1 MRITKFS
8 FRNLR
13 LFGDA
18 EQCVH
23 FSEKKNVIIL
33 LGDNGA
39 GKTSLL
45 HGIAVLLSQFFEP
58 FPSIPVK
65 QFSDDDVHLISSKR
79 RADYLYADLKLQV
92 PELNEDGACQVLE
105 IKQYKKGNKAC
116 PSSDFTQIR
125 GYAQKKKDAI
135 DNEQQVVLPILAY
148 YGTERG
154 QIKAPERRRGFNSV
168 FPRWAAYEKA
178 LEPATNFKRFFE
190 WFERNENAEL
200 REQKQRHDLDY
211 TMPVLNAVRLALS
224 KMDANLRDPRVEYG
238 PLRFVMDDYS
248 KDPNHPTEIRIE
260 RMSDGYRIMI
270 ALIADI
276 AARMAE
282 ANPSYEESGLEETL
296 NTPGIVL
303 IDEVDLHLHPMWQRK
318 VICQLT
324 TIFPNVQFVVST
336 HSPNVVLGDMEN
348 SQVIKLDQGEVDDTV
363 NLLQYSN
370 YDVSLLLLSRLFG
383 LQNVRSDV
391 FKRLADEEEQLLL
404 KGHLDDSEIVRLREL
419 GMMLGRYNSISN
431 SQL

>member
-1 MRITKFS
+1 MRITELQ

-18 EQCVH
+18 EQCLH
-23 FSEKKNVIIL
+23 ISPEKNVAIL

-45 HGIAVLLSQFFEP
+45 YGMTVLLSQFFEP

-65 QFSDDDVHLISSKR
+65 NFIDDDVHTINYNR
-79 RADYLYADLKLQV
+79 RADFLHIKLALQV
-92 PELNEDGACQVLE
+92 PKIDAEWHPQAIE
-105 IKQYKKGNKAC
+105 INQYKKGNKPC
-116 PSSDFTQIR
+116 PFSDLSQIKD
-125 GYAQKKKDAI
+125 YAQKKKDAI
-135 DNEQQVVLPILAY
+135 DNGNPVILPILAY

-154 QIKAPERRRGFNSV
+154 QIKAPESRKGFSSV

-190 WFERNENAEL
+190 WFERNENEEL
-200 REQKQRHDLDY
+200 REQKQRRDLDY
-211 TMPVLNAVRLALS
+211 SMPVLEVVRAALS
-224 KMDANLRDPRVEYG
+224 KMDSNFSNPRVEYS

-248 KDPNHPTEIRIE
+248 KDKNHPTEIRIE

-282 ANPSYEESGLEETL
+282 ANPSFEESGLKDAL

-303 IDEVDLHLHPMWQRK
+303 IDEIDLHLHPMWQRK
-318 VICQLT
+318 VINQLT
-324 TIFPNVQFVVST
+324 TIFPNVQFIVST
-336 HSPNVVLGDMEN
+336 HSPNVVLGALDIA
-348 SQVIKLDQGEVDDTV
+348 QVIKLEQGEVDDSID
-363 NLLQYSN
+363 LSQFSN
-370 YDVSLLLLSRLFG
+370 YDVSLLLLSQLFG
-383 LQNVRSDV
+383 LQNVRSNL
-391 FKRLADEEEQLLL
+391 FKKLADEEGRLLL
-404 KGHLDDSEIVRLREL
+404 KGNLNDSELARLRQL
-419 GMMLGRYNSISN
+419 GVLLGKYNSVSN

>member
-1 MRITKFS
+1 MRITELS

-13 LFGDA
+13 LFGETD
-18 EQCVH
+18 QCID
-23 FSEKKNVIIL
+23 FSLEKNVSIL

-45 HGIAVLLSQFFEP
+45 HGITVLLSQFFEP

-65 QFSDDDVHLISSKR
+65 QFSDDDVHMVSSKR
-79 RADYLYADLKLQV
+79 RADYLCVDLKLQV
-92 PELNEDGACQVLE
+92 PELNTDGTFQVLE
-105 IKQYKKGNKAC
+105 VKHYKKGNKPC
-116 PSSDFTQIR
+116 PSSEFAQIR

-135 DNEQQVVLPILAY
+135 DNDQQVMLPILAY

-154 QIKAPERRRGFNSV
+154 QIKAPESRKGFNDV

-190 WFERNENAEL
+190 WFERNESAEL
-200 REQKQRHDLDY
+200 REQKQRRDYDY
-211 TMPVLNAVRLALS
+211 TLPVLNTVRRALS
-224 KMDANLRDPRVEYG
+224 KMDENLRNPRVEYS

-248 KDPNHPTEIRIE
+248 KDKNHPTEIRIE

-282 ANPSYEESGLEETL
+282 ANPSLEESGFEDAL

-303 IDEVDLHLHPMWQRK
+303 IDEIDLHLHPMWQRK
-318 VICQLT
+318 VIGQLT
-324 TIFPNVQFVVST
+324 TIFPKVQFIVST

-348 SQVIKLDQGEVDDTV
+348 SQVIKLDQGEVDDSV
-363 NLLQYSN
+363 DLSQYAN
-370 YDVSLLLLSRLFG
+370 YDVSLLLLSQLFG
-383 LQNVRSDV
+383 LHNVRSNQFMV
-391 FKRLADEEEQLLL
+391 LSDEAEALLN
-404 KGHLDDSEIVRLREL
+404 KGHLNEDELARLCEL
-419 GMMLGRYNSISN
+419 SKMLGKYQYVND
-431 SQL
+431 SQR